1 MHSITVIMSTLMA
14 ISSNATKVIP
24 GDRLMEMERS
34 KQKPRPFNL
43 RAPVRRSIPTSVRP
57 ISAGSMGNVYRVE
70 SPNPTD
76 RYAVVKEFPKTK
88 RGIANCDLE
97 RAILEEIASYEA
109 TKGTR
114 LQISHIHKGYPMV
127 SSRLMLEYIDGKDLK
142 KEAFTEYWDSMSR
155 FVDTIMSPLMRQIS
169 DVLEGVHSAYIYHQD
184 IKPANIL
191 FVPTP
196 NPKFYLIDFGL
207 AFSLSNT
214 DGPEFG
220 VQYVWG
226 TLRFMS
232 PYHLH
237 LMREQPWSKSAY
249 PADSIREAAGK
260 ADYYSLAITAI
271 KTVAHYCKVSAR
283 DDPLCEMAQGLISL
297 QNDWGDYERNF
308 FKMGLDGLDGILRP
322 FWNQVEQRISS
333 FREQY
338 PKLHPTLMERLAEWT
353 SLEEFSWARRRTV
366 GFKMRS

>member
-142 KEAFTEYWDSMSR
+142 KEDFTQYCDSMSG
-155 FVDTIMSPLMRQIS
+155 FVDTFLSPMVDQIS
-169 DVLEGVHSAYIYHQD
+169 DVLKGVHSAYIYHQD
-184 IKPANIL
+184 IKPGNIL

-196 NPKFYLIDFGL
+196 TPKFYLIDFGL
-207 AFSLSNT
+207 AFSFSNM
-214 DGPEFG
+214 DDVEFQAG
-220 VQYVWG
+220 C
-226 TLRFMS
+226 TLLFMS

-237 LMREQPWSKSAY
+237 LMYQQPLSKSKE
-249 PADSIREAAGK
+249 PADSIREVAGK

-271 KTVAHYCKVSAR
+271 QMIAHYCPDSAM

-297 QNDWGDYERNF
+297 QNDWRDYERNF
-308 FKMGLDGLDGILRP
+308 SQMRLDELDEFLIP
-322 FWNQVEQRISS
+322 FWNQVEQRISK
-333 FREQY
+333 FRRQY
-338 PKLHPTLMERLAEWT
+338 PMLHPTFMERLAEWT
-353 SLEEFSWARRRTV
+353 SLKEFPKMRTV
-366 GFKMRS
+366 GLKMRRQRG